1 MNRTAPPAAVDRTAL
16 VRLARKPKKLASPC
30 CESSFFLRSPL
41 EYLRLGI
48 APLNTDTILVGP
60 GGIHPNL
67 PGGSAFMGRC
77 GGVPL
82 NRDHGDV
89 VKLALPLSVSV
100 NGDFDRLQHVL

>member
-16 VRLARKPKKLASPC
+16 VRFARKPTKSLPRLAANQA
-30 CESSFFLRSPL
+30 FLRSPL